1 MGEDD
6 EGEVGEE
13 EAGYVGDAQVGTGVE
28 TEGPRTWV
36 EEMAEMIL
44 VEGVIAS
51 FMKSRD
57 IVIDNYKLSR
67 QTSRDKRFSGC
78 IASNSKRM
86 A

>member
-28 TEGPRTWV
+28 TGKHYLKLRCCGTELTTSTEGPRPWV

-57 IVIDNYKLSR
+57 ILIDNYKLSR
-67 QTSRDKRFSGC
+67 
-78 IASNSKRM
+78 
-86 A
+86 